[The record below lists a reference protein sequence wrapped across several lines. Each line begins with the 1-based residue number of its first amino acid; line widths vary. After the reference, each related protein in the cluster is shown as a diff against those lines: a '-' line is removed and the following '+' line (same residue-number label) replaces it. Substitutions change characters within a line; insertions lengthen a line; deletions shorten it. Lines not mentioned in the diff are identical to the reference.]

1 MNTEKDNKI
10 KYILIGKADDLKEI
24 GEYPIQTNMDYA
36 KDCRT
41 IFTSYCSTN
50 IQSKIDSRNKV
61 KAKHTNNNHYFYISD
76 QRIFFISVVDASY
89 PETNVF
95 KMFDE
100 IQKEN
105 VHLLRDDKG
114 KLNSIG
120 LSKLKEIYNSFQNAS
135 ESSIFKEI
143 NKDIDGLKGD
153 MRRNIT
159 KIVSNVEDA
168 EKLKDRAEAIK
179 EGSNAFYEQAN
190 ELKKVSWWQNMKL
203 WLIIGA
209 VIVLLILIIVIP
221 IVVSS
226 KKDKNEEKIIIIN
239 VSNSTNSTD
248 IPKRFL
254 L

>member
-1 MNTEKDNKI
+1 MNTDKDKI

-24 GEYPIQTNMDYA
+24 GEYPFQTNMEYA

-41 IFTSYCSTN
+41 IFTSYCSSN

-76 QRIFFISVVDASY
+76 QRIFFISVVESTY
-89 PETNVF
+89 PESNVF

-120 LSKLKEIYNSFQNAS
+120 INKLKEIFNSFQNAS

-153 MRRNIT
+153 MKKNIT
-159 KIVSNVEDA
+159 KIVGNIEDS

-179 EGSNAFYEQAN
+179 EQSNAFYEQSN
-190 ELKKVSWWQNMKL
+190 ELKKQSWWQNMKL
-203 WLIIGA
+203 WLILGVI
-209 VIVLLILIIVIP
+209 IVLLILIIVVP

-226 KKDKNEEKIIIIN
+226 NNKKKDEQVIIIN
-239 VSNSTNSTD
+239 VSNSTNTTD